1 VVSAR
6 TESPYNKYIVFLDVD
21 KFNLDFLF
29 LVESE
34 FLKSRT
40 PTREVQLE
48 QVALFFKPQ
57 LYFSH
62 VIEHQENL
70 IGKDIGTPNVIS
82 IWYHVLF

>member
-48 QVALFFKPQ
+48 QVVLFFKLQ
-57 LYFSH
+57 LHF
-62 VIEHQENL
+62 L
-70 IGKDIGTPNVIS
+70 NVIKNQ
-82 IWYHVLF
+82 